1 MNEKEARRILNVL
14 PNATLKECKKSM
26 IKQQKAFHPNFAKN
40 DDQLDVFTRKS
51 QEVND
56 AYAFLQVVLTKKQRP
71 KTPINYTKDE
81 IIDTATTYAEQK
93 LKDIA
98 KEARKKY
105 NKEWKEKNKEKLKEL
120 TKEYKEKN
128 KAKLKELTEEYKKKN
143 KEKLKAYQ
151 KDLRK
156 KLKQHKRDSKLK
168 EKKDWLS
175 E

>member
-1 MNEKEARRILNVL
+1 
-14 PNATLKECKKSM
+14 M

-56 AYAFLQVVLTKKQRP
+56 AYAFLQVVLTKKQMP
-71 KTPINYTKDE
+71 KTPINQTKDE
-81 IIDTATTYAEQK
+81 IIDTAATYAEQK
-93 LKDIA
+93 LKDLA

-105 NKEWKEKNKEKLKEL
+105 DKEWKEKNKEKIKEL
-120 TKEYKEKN
+120 AKEYKEKN
-128 KAKLKELTEEYKKKN
+128 KDKLKELTEEYKKKN
-143 KEKLKAYQ
+143 KEKLKAY
-151 KDLRK
+151 KKELRK
-156 KLKQHKRDSKLK
+156 KLKQRQRDNKLK

>member
-1 MNEKEARRILNVL
+1 
-14 PNATLKECKKSM
+14 M

-56 AYAFLQVVLTKKQRP
+56 AYAFLQVVLTKKQMP
-71 KTPINYTKDE
+71 KTPINQTKDE
-81 IIDTATTYAEQK
+81 IIDTAATYAEQK
-93 LKDIA
+93 LKDLA

-105 NKEWKEKNKEKLKEL
+105 DKEWKEKNKEKIKEL

-128 KAKLKELTEEYKKKN
+128 KDKLKELTEEYKKKN
-143 KEKLKAYQ
+143 KEKLKAY
-151 KDLRK
+151 KKELRK
-156 KLKQHKRDSKLK
+156 KLKQRQRDNKLK

>member
-56 AYAFLQVVLTKKQRP
+56 AYAFLQVVLTKEQKP
-71 KTPINYTKDE
+71 STPINYTKDE
-81 IIDTATTYAEQK
+81 IIEAAATYAEQK
-93 LKDIA
+93 LKDLA

-105 NKEWKEKNKEKLKEL
+105 NKEW
-120 TKEYKEKN
+120 KEKN

-143 KEKLKAYQ
+143 KETLKAYQ

-156 KLKQHKRDSKLK
+156 KLKQYKRDSKLK
-168 EKKDWLS
+168 EKKDLLS

>member
-14 PNATLKECKKSM
+14 PNATLKECRKSM

-71 KTPINYTKDE
+71 KTPINQTKDE
-81 IIDTATTYAEQK
+81 IIDTAATYAEQK
-93 LKDIA
+93 LKDLA

-105 NKEWKEKNKEKLKEL
+105 NEEWKEKNKEKLKEL
-120 TKEYKEKN
+120 AKEYKEKN

-143 KEKLKAYQ
+143 REKLKAYQ
-151 KDLRK
+151 KELRK
-156 KLKQHKRDSKLK
+156 RLKQYKRDSKLK

-175 E
+175 D

>member
-71 KTPINYTKDE
+71 KTPMNHTKDE
-81 IIDTATTYAEQK
+81 IIEAAATYAEQK
-93 LKDIA
+93 LKDLA

-105 NKEWKEKNKEKLKEL
+105 NKEWKEKNK
-120 TKEYKEKN
+120 
-128 KAKLKELTEEYKKKN
+128 AKLKELTGEFKKKN
-143 KEKLKAYQ
+143 KETLKAYQ

-156 KLKQHKRDSKLK
+156 KLKQYKRDSKLK
-168 EKKDWLS
+168 EKKDLLS

>member
-14 PNATLKECKKSM
+14 PNATLKECRKSM

-71 KTPINYTKDE
+71 KTPINQTKDE
-81 IIDTATTYAEQK
+81 IIDTAATYAEQK
-93 LKDIA
+93 LKDLA

-105 NKEWKEKNKEKLKEL
+105 DKEWKEKNKEKIKEL

-128 KAKLKELTEEYKKKN
+128 KDKLKELTEEYKKKN
-143 KEKLKAYQ
+143 KEKLKAYK

-156 KLKQHKRDSKLK
+156 KLKQRQRDNKLK

>member
-1 MNEKEARRILNVL
+1 MNEKEARRILNV
-14 PNATLKECKKSM
+14 PSNATLQECRKSM

-56 AYAFLQVVLTKKQRP
+56 AYAFLQVVLAKKQRP
-71 KTPINYTKDE
+71 KTPINQTKDE
-81 IIDTATTYAEQK
+81 IIDTAATYAEQK
-93 LKDIA
+93 LKDLA

-105 NKEWKEKNKEKLKEL
+105 DKEWKDKNKAKIKEL

-128 KAKLKELTEEYKKKN
+128 KDKLKELTEEYKKKN
-143 KEKLKAYQ
+143 KEKLKAY
-151 KDLRK
+151 KKELRK
-156 KLKQHKRDSKLK
+156 KLKQRQRDNKLK

>member
-14 PNATLKECKKSM
+14 PNATLKECRKSM

-81 IIDTATTYAEQK
+81 IIDTAATYAEQK
-93 LKDIA
+93 IKDLA
-98 KEARKKY
+98 KKARKKY
-105 NKEWKEKNKEKLKEL
+105 NKEWKEKNKEKIKEL
-120 TKEYKEKN
+120 TKKYKE
-128 KAKLKELTEEYKKKN
+128 KN

-151 KDLRK
+151 KDLGK
-156 KLKQHKRDSKLK
+156 KLKQHKRYSKLK

-175 E
+175 K

>member
-71 KTPINYTKDE
+71 KTPINHTKDE
-81 IIDTATTYAEQK
+81 IIDTAATYAEQK
-93 LKDIA
+93 IKDLA
-98 KEARKKY
+98 KKARKKY
-105 NKEWKEKNKEKLKEL
+105 NEEWKEKNKE
-120 TKEYKEKN
+120 
-128 KAKLKELTEEYKKKN
+128 KLKELTEEYKKKN

>member
-14 PNATLKECKKSM
+14 PNATLKECRKSM

-71 KTPINYTKDE
+71 KTPINQTKDE
-81 IIDTATTYAEQK
+81 IIDTAATYAEQK
-93 LKDIA
+93 LKDLA

-105 NKEWKEKNKEKLKEL
+105 NEEW
-120 TKEYKEKN
+120 KEKN

-156 KLKQHKRDSKLK
+156 KLKQYKRDSKLK

>member
-14 PNATLKECKKSM
+14 PNATLKECRKSM

-40 DDQLDVFTRKS
+40 NDQLDVFTRKS

-81 IIDTATTYAEQK
+81 IINTATTYAEQK

-105 NKEWKEKNKEKLKEL
+105 NKERKEKNKEKLKEL

>member
-14 PNATLKECKKSM
+14 PNATLTECKKSM

-40 DDQLDVFTRKS
+40 DNQLDVFTRKS

-56 AYAFLQVVLTKKQRP
+56 AYAFLQAALTKKQKT
-71 KTPINYTKDE
+71 KTPINHTKDE
-81 IIDTATTYAEQK
+81 IIDTAVTYAEQK
-93 LKDIA
+93 LKDLA

-128 KAKLKELTEEYKKKN
+128 KTKLKELTEEYKKKN
-143 KEKLKAYQ
+143 KEKLKTYQ